1 MVPVAGESRWKKKYI
16 IGLLANLMIE
26 IVFPQRRSSSRQ
38 GMLLN
43 ILYWNQSQILRH
55 HQLFVEYGILSTH
68 EKKKATVNVDT
79 ERGGESV

>member
-16 IGLLANLMIE
+16 IGLLANPMIE

-38 GMLLN
+38 GMMLN
-43 ILYWNQSQILRH
+43 VLYWNQIQILRH
-55 HQLFVEYGILSTH
+55 HQLFVEYGILSTR